1 MRPIYLQ
8 TSFDVRII
16 IRVLF
21 SPGVLQCNYS
31 SSYWL
36 KSFKLSFKQVHAI
49 AFYCATF
56 QCVVRLISN
65 VIYVVNRSLKLCMFW
80 CLLKLVIS
88 SLSPSFSFVCL
99 QSCVGTKWSSSHY
112 SSVFCYLAEKYQT
125 EKWQCTQ
132 GVSGTS
138 AIIARGW

>member
-36 KSFKLSFKQVHAI
+36 KSFKQSFKQVHAI

-56 QCVVRLISN
+56 QCVVRLISS
-65 VIYVVNRSLKLCMFW
+65 VLYVVNRSLKLCMFW
-80 CLLKLVIS
+80 CPFKLVIS
-88 SLSPSFSFVCL
+88 SSSPSFCLVCL
-99 QSCVGTKWSSSHY
+99 QSCVGTKWSSSHC
-112 SSVFCYLAEKYQT
+112 SSVFFYLAKKYQT

-132 GVSGTS
+132 GVSGSSVLT
-138 AIIARGW
+138 AREW